1 MSYLG
6 LGVVER
12 QHAVVVA
19 VLRLDV
25 GAVGG
30 GRAAELAE
38 LRHGVP
44 VPGVHVGGRGRRVVV
59 RVEHVGG
66 AVVVGMGVVVKDFG
80 PAPRGCGS
88 LFSKEEKNV
97 WSNLEQW
104 WLLSLSK
111 SNGFKTN
118 LKRAIHP
125 WTRWSTAT

>member
-19 VLRLDV
+19 VLGLDV

-59 RVEHVGG
+59 RVEHVDGG
-66 AVVVGMGVVVKDFG
+66 VAVAVRAVKDFG
-80 PAPRGCGS
+80 PASGGCGS
-88 LFSKEEKNV
+88 PFSSHDDKGDIFNILRFFINV
-97 WSNLEQW
+97 R
-104 WLLSLSK
+104 
-111 SNGFKTN
+111 F
-118 LKRAIHP
+118 RI
-125 WTRWSTAT
+125 